1 MQNGPRARRPTTAE
15 GTQGTVKRPPTS
27 VGREAQ
33 SAVYRDGVSGRRP
46 RIPVAWPDLERAA
59 RRRLSR
65 AAFAY
70 IAGSAGLERTDAANT
85 AAFRRYRIVPRV
97 LRDVAERDQSIE
109 LFGER
114 RPTPF
119 FLSPIGVLDLAHPG
133 ADAAAAR
140 AAAAAGVPAVLSNQA
155 STPMEVVARAMDAG
169 RTANDAAPRWFQL
182 YWSSSDDLV
191 ASFVTRAESAGCQ
204 AIVVTLDTHVLGWR
218 PRDLDLGYL
227 PFSRGRGI
235 AQYTSDPVFRRLVQ
249 ERVDADARA
258 AVQRADA
265 PDAADAAPAPR
276 TRITPATIASFASIL
291 RRHPGNLLDNLRSPL
306 PRASVETFLDVFAD
320 PALTWDR
327 IAFLRKH
334 TTLPIVLKGVLHP
347 DDAVRAVECGVDGVI
362 VSNHGGRQIDGEVAS
377 LDALPG
383 VVAAVAGR
391 IPVLF
396 DSGIRSGADAVIALA
411 LGATAVGIGR
421 PYAYALAIAGEPGV
435 RELLRN
441 FSAELDITMG
451 LAGATS
457 IAELTPGM
465 LARQPKASRMRTS
478 SARP

>member
-1 MQNGPRARRPTTAE
+1 MEP
-15 GTQGTVKRPPTS
+15 VKRPPTS

-46 RIPVAWPDLERAA
+46 RIPVAWPELERTA
-59 RRRLSR
+59 RRHLSR

-70 IAGSAGLERTDAANT
+70 IAGSAGLERTEAANT
-85 AAFRRYRIVPRV
+85 AAFHRYRIVPRV
-97 LRDVAERDQSIE
+97 LRDVAHRDQSIE
-109 LFGER
+109 LFGKH

-119 FLSPIGVLDLAHPG
+119 FLAPIGVLDLAHPA

-140 AAAAAGVPAVLSNQA
+140 AAAQAGVPAILSNQA
-155 STPMEVVARAMDAG
+155 STPMETVARAMDAG
-169 RTANDAAPRWFQL
+169 RTAHDTAARWFQL
-182 YWSSSDDLV
+182 YWSSSDELV
-191 ASFVTRAESAGCQ
+191 ASFVTRAERAGCE

-249 ERVDADARA
+249 QRIDTDSRA
-258 AVQRADA
+258 AALRTDT
-265 PDAADAAPAPR
+265 PDAAPTPR
-276 TRITPATIASFASIL
+276 TRITPMTIASFASIL
-291 RRHPGNLLDNLRSPL
+291 RHHPGSVLDNLRSPL
-306 PRASVETFLDVFAD
+306 PRASVETFLDVFAN

-327 IAFLRKH
+327 IAFLRQH

-347 DDAVRAVECGVDGVI
+347 EDATRAVELGMDGVV

-396 DSGIRSGADAVIALA
+396 DSGIRSGADAMIALA

-421 PYAYALAIAGEPGV
+421 PYAYALAIAGERGV

-451 LAGATS
+451 LAGVTS
-457 IAELTPGM
+457 IAELTPAI
-465 LARQPKASRMRTS
+465 LDDQLDDQPKASRMRMS